1 MRKLIVLCVAVLS
14 NLLGWDALQSTA
26 QVTSQLNDPKVVI
39 VDVSEPDTYRKDGHI
54 HGAYHTEF
62 GAWRSAHEKHF
73 LLKTPDEIQTHIR
86 SLGINTD
93 SNVILYGHLGA
104 AKDLLSS
111 SYIYWALRHSGV
123 KNVAIMDGGLEQWK
137 AEKRFV
143 LHDDVKALEGNFTVQ
158 ILPETVA
165 DMAYVKLNIG
175 KIAMLDARASENY
188 FGVTPSNGVERL
200 GHIPGAA
207 SYPWTYSITPEL
219 KVKSTDVLKKIFSDG
234 FGLKQNQQIL
244 VYCTGGLE
252 TSFNYF
258 VLSGILGYTNVR
270 LYDASMREWGN
281 LQDTPLVQYKWEEFH
296 PMSEVIK

>member
-1 MRKLIVLCVAVLS
+1 MKKTIIMYVFALS
-14 NLLGWDALQSTA
+14 NLWGWDALQSTA
-26 QVTSQLNDPKVVI
+26 RVAGQLNDPKVVI
-39 VDVSEPDTYRKDGHI
+39 VDVSEPDIYRKDGHI
-54 HGAYHTEF
+54 HGAYHTEL
-62 GAWRSAHEKHF
+62 GAWRSAQEKHF

-104 AKDLLSS
+104 TKDLLSS

-143 LHDDVKALEGNFTVQ
+143 LNDDVKAPGGNFTVQ
-158 ILPETVA
+158 TLPETVA

-207 SYPWTYSITPEL
+207 GYPWTYSITPEL

-296 PMSEVIK
+296 PMIEVIK